1 MNREENRNTFFGDNP
16 RYWIGKIVS
25 LDDNGSQKVLMSGG
39 SWGYRYRVRLLA
51 DYSNQDTVK
60 DDDVFVAQALIP
72 LTAGTGAAGRF
83 ETIKLS
89 QNDMVLG
96 IFLGADETAPVIL
109 HAFVRSSQW
118 QPDNSGSKFGVGSGF
133 TKKVKPTNL
142 LRNQEKS
149 ETNTP
154 VVPILELQASKGNG
168 EGKAAPVGQLKN
180 LAGGTDEENAV
191 GAFGGLSGDSD
202 NLTREEKLKQLRA
215 KTAERNA
222 SEGNRVGDIVDISE
236 ERAFEAEL
244 DAEVERS
251 RAGDRSGLD
260 EALEIY

>member
-1 MNREENRNTFFGDNP
+1 MSREENKNTFFGDNP

-142 LRNQEKS
+142 LKNQEKS

-154 VVPILELQASKGNG
+154 VVPILDSEASKGNG
-168 EGKAAPVGQLKN
+168 KGKATPVGQLKN

-191 GAFGGLSGDSD
+191 GAFGKLSGNYSKAQKIAKERIESGKTIQQVKDANTQAMRDSA
-202 NLTREEKLKQLRA
+202 R
-215 KTAERNA
+215 ERNA
-222 SEGNRVGDIVDISE
+222 
-236 ERAFEAEL
+236 AFIAQNYE
-244 DAEVERS
+244 
-251 RAGDRSGLD
+251 
-260 EALEIY
+260 